1 MSRGIPRT
9 INVICDNAMI
19 GGFASQ
25 IKPVGRAIV
34 EEVCGEFD
42 LRRTPEAEDD
52 SQEPPDAGAAHANGN
67 GNGNGAGQ
75 PAHMEPVPAAAE
87 QEAIFG
93 TIGRKRRFS
102 FF

>member
-1 MSRGIPRT
+1 
-9 INVICDNAMI
+9 MI

-42 LRRTPEAEDD
+42 LHRTPEGEDD
-52 SQEPPDAGAAHANGN
+52 SNGPATVDPHANGN
-67 GNGNGAGQ
+67 GNGNGAAQ
-75 PAHMEPVPAAAE
+75 PVPIEPVTAAPE
-87 QEAIFG
+87 QEATFG
-93 TIGRKRRFS
+93 TMGRKRRFS